1 VTVSIV
7 IATYNR
13 AALLADCLA
22 HLARQ
27 AYADGDEVIV
37 VDNASTDGTP
47 RVIEWARGR
56 FPIPLRHLEEPT
68 PGKSRAVARAVDVAS
83 GEILAFTD
91 DDVNVADG
99 WLTAL
104 RAAIGDPAVALVG
117 GPVAPRWESPPPRWL
132 RRATESYG
140 PLAAPL
146 ALLDYGPSVVD
157 LGVRTVIGAN
167 MAVRRTIFM
176 QIGGFAPHLGKLR
189 GSLLSGEDRE
199 LCRLVQAC
207 GSRAIY
213 CPDAAVRHWVP
224 ADRMRLSYY
233 LSWFFWSGITH
244 ATLDADQ
251 RVAQRTVM
259 GVPRYLIRR
268 AAVGT
273 AGVFAALIACNVVT
287 AVERALDVA
296 FASGYASQVW
306 RAPRAAKDVDDGDTQ
321 VLAASESGDGGGR

>member
-1 VTVSIV
+1 VTVSVV

-27 AYADGDEVIV
+27 PYGDGDEVIV

-47 RVIEWARGR
+47 CVIEGARER
-56 FPIPLRHLEEPT
+56 FPIPLRHLNEPT
-68 PGKSRAVARAVDVAS
+68 PGKSRAVARAVEVAA
-83 GEILAFTD
+83 GDILAFTD

-104 RAAIGDPAVALVG
+104 RAAIRDPEVALVG
-117 GPVAPRWESPPPRWL
+117 GPVAPRWEAPPPRWL

-140 PLAAPL
+140 KLAAPL

-167 MAVRRTIFM
+167 MAVRRTTFL
-176 QIGGFAPHLGKLR
+176 QIGGFSPHLGKLR

-199 LCRLVQAC
+199 LCRLVQAG

-224 ADRMRLSYY
+224 TDRMSLTYY

-251 RVAQRTVM
+251 SVVQRTVL

-268 AAVGT
+268 AALGA
-273 AGVFAALIACNVVT
+273 AGVFAALIACNVAT

-306 RAPRAAKDVDDGDTQ
+306 RAPRHATDLDDGEARA
-321 VLAASESGDGGGR
+321 LAAGESGDGGGR